1 MLKELT
7 LDHLVKKAHAKS
19 MITTVEKVLFL
30 KRIDLFSQISSE
42 DLAQIA
48 QITEE
53 LQIEEG
59 EDVFLEGEPGNTL
72 FFTVN
77 GQVRIHRGGTI
88 LATLGERSVFGE
100 MSLLDMEPRSATVTV
115 VEDVTLL
122 RIERE
127 DFNDI
132 LAEKAEIAQGI
143 IKVLSQRLRRT
154 LNMNVS
160 EDKKNAN
167 EEAKAG

>member
-1 MLKELT
+1 
-7 LDHLVKKAHAKS
+7 

-30 KRIDLFSQISSE
+30 KRIDLFSQIVSE

-53 LQIEEG
+53 MHIEEG
-59 EDVFLEGEPGNTL
+59 EEVFHEGETGNTL
-72 FFTVN
+72 FFIVD
-77 GQVRIHRGGTI
+77 GQVRIHRGGTT

-115 VEDVTLL
+115 VDDVTLL
-122 RIERE
+122 RIERD
-127 DFNDI
+127 DFHDI

-143 IKVLSQRLRRT
+143 IMVLSRRLRRT

-160 EDKKNAN
+160 EDVKPETKESKPA
-167 EEAKAG
+167 AKAG

>member
-1 MLKELT
+1 
-7 LDHLVKKAHAKS
+7 

-30 KRIDLFSQISSE
+30 KRIDLFSQIASE

-53 LQIEEG
+53 MHIEEG
-59 EDVFLEGEPGNTL
+59 EEVFHEGEPGNTL
-72 FFTVN
+72 FFIVD
-77 GQVRIHRGGTI
+77 GHVRIHRGGTT

-115 VEDVTLL
+115 VDDVTLL
-122 RIERE
+122 RIERD
-127 DFNDI
+127 DFHDI

-143 IKVLSQRLRRT
+143 IMVLSRRLRRT

-160 EDKKNAN
+160 EDVKPET
-167 EEAKAG
+167 EENNPAAKAG

>member
-1 MLKELT
+1 
-7 LDHLVKKAHAKS
+7 

-53 LQIEEG
+53 IHIEEG
-59 EDVFLEGEPGNTL
+59 EEVFHEGEPGNTL
-72 FFTVN
+72 FFIVD
-77 GQVRIHRGGTI
+77 GQVRIHRGGTT

-115 VEDVTLL
+115 VSDVTLL
-122 RIERE
+122 RIERD
-127 DFNDI
+127 DFHDI

-143 IKVLSQRLRRT
+143 IVVLSRRLRRT
-154 LNMNVS
+154 LSMNVS
-160 EDKKNAN
+160 QDRSKGSK
-167 EEAKAG
+167 AKAG

>member
-1 MLKELT
+1 
-7 LDHLVKKAHAKS
+7 

-30 KRIDLFSQISSE
+30 KRIDLFSQIASE

-53 LQIEEG
+53 MHIEEG
-59 EDVFLEGEPGNTL
+59 EEVFHEGEPGNTL
-72 FFTVN
+72 FFIVD
-77 GQVRIHRGGTI
+77 GHVRIHRGGTT

-115 VEDVTLL
+115 EDDVTLL
-122 RIERE
+122 RIERD
-127 DFNDI
+127 DFHDI

-143 IKVLSQRLRRT
+143 IMVLSRRLRRT

-160 EDKKNAN
+160 EDVKPET
-167 EEAKAG
+167 EENKPAAKAG

>member
-1 MLKELT
+1 
-7 LDHLVKKAHAKS
+7 

-53 LQIEEG
+53 IHIEEG
-59 EDVFLEGEPGNTL
+59 EEVFHEGEPGNTL
-72 FFTVN
+72 FFIVD
-77 GQVRIHRGGTI
+77 GQVRIHRGGTT

-115 VEDVTLL
+115 VSDVTLL
-122 RIERE
+122 RIERD
-127 DFNDI
+127 DFHDI

-143 IKVLSQRLRRT
+143 IVVLSRRLRRT

-160 EDKKNAN
+160 QDRPKSGK
-167 EEAKAG
+167 AKAS

>member
-1 MLKELT
+1 MSELE
-7 LDHLVKKAHAKS
+7 LDNMRKKSHAAI

-72 FFTVN
+72 YFTVN
-77 GQVRIHRGGTI
+77 GQVRIHRGGTT

-160 EDKKNAN
+160 EDKKTPGQA
-167 EEAKAG
+167 AKAG

>member
-1 MLKELT
+1 
-7 LDHLVKKAHAKS
+7 

-30 KRIDLFSQISSE
+30 KRIDLFSQIVSE

-53 LQIEEG
+53 MHIEEG
-59 EDVFLEGEPGNTL
+59 EEVFHEGEPGNTL
-72 FFTVN
+72 FFIVD
-77 GQVRIHRGGTI
+77 GQVRIHRGGTT

-115 VEDVTLL
+115 VDDVTLL
-122 RIERE
+122 RIERD
-127 DFNDI
+127 DFHDI

-143 IKVLSQRLRRT
+143 IMVLSRRLRRT

-160 EDKKNAN
+160 EDVKPETKESKPA
-167 EEAKAG
+167 AKAG